1 VHYDYRS
8 EGSGSLDFKG
18 ENVWTTGNWG
28 YTDGRG
34 DVFRVQLPAL
44 WPGRQPVGAR

>member
-34 DVFRVQLPAL
+34 DVFRVQLPSGWYSAL
-44 WPGRQPVGAR
+44 N